1 MNNGSIFGRAGE
13 YATRWPLLVIVI
25 WLAVPIAGGGV
36 PPSNALTVAT
46 ERRRSAT
53 NRNRFSRNGFAASGT
68 HR

>member
-1 MNNGSIFGRAGE
+1 
-13 YATRWPLLVIVI
+13 
-25 WLAVPIAGGGV
+25 
-36 PPSNALTVAT
+36 VAT

>member
-13 YATRWPLLVIVI
+13 YAARWPLLVIAI
-25 WLAVPIAGGGV
+25 WLAVTIAGVGI

-53 NRNRFSRNGFAASGT
+53 HRNRFSRNGFTTSGT